1 MENYTDEED
10 MDDFNLDNERGH
22 HWRKVIEDNDG
33 GVDDAKALLHANR
46 WDVYV
51 NEKGKLVKGRY
62 SVEVFGHYR
71 EKVIWEVVDD
81 HVIEDL
87 TDHDDK

>member
-1 MENYTDEED
+1 
-10 MDDFNLDNERGH
+10 MDDVNLDNERGH

-62 SVEVFGHYR
+62 SVEFLVITWKRLFG
-71 EKVIWEVVDD
+71 ECLMIMS
-81 HVIEDL
+81 
-87 TDHDDK
+87 